1 MEPTSPFPPESVS
14 VSKNELKP
22 HLFADFLKTFENV
35 CYFCTASCDSPL
47 IPEKLLVLVR
57 WFGGQAGRGVGEG
70 GAWGV
75 LYAPPSEV
83 EASAFL
89 PKEAKS

>member
-1 MEPTSPFPPESVS
+1 M
-14 VSKNELKP
+14 
-22 HLFADFLKTFENV
+22 
-35 CYFCTASCDSPL
+35 
-47 IPEKLLVLVR
+47 PEKPLVLVR